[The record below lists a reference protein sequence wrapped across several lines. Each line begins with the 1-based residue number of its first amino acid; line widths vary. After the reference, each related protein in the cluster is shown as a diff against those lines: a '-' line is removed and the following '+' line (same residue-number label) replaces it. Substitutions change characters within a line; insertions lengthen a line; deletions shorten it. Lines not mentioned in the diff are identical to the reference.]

1 MSLVLP
7 DIKAKTSQDKKTKIN
22 MSFKYKCKNTNNP
35 NRETLKKKK
44 KTIQNDQMGFISGM
58 QGCFNIS
65 PKSINVIYIPY
76 Q

>member
-1 MSLVLP
+1 MSPVLP

-35 NRETLKKKK
+35 NRETLKKKLP
-44 KTIQNDQMGFISGM
+44 NDQMGFISGM

-65 PKSINVIYIPY
+65 PKSVNVIYIPY

>member
-44 KTIQNDQMGFISGM
+44 KLYKMTKWDLS
-58 QGCFNIS
+58 QGCKVVSTS
-65 PKSINVIYIPY
+65 PPN
-76 Q
+76 QLM